1 MNNTA
6 LISKGQIKTRDTR
19 DDTDKDVDR
28 LKKKKNSKTNKKT
41 FLQSKTET
49 WPWSLDFSSLQN
61 SLLVEIPPYRNQRLS
76 TPVHVNF
83 YVCNGKRKRSQYQR
97 FTYVPAGGKALL
109 LRYIHVQGCCDLTS
123 RSLKVGGCEEKDN

>member
-49 WPWSLDFSSLQN
+49 
-61 SLLVEIPPYRNQRLS
+61 
-76 TPVHVNF
+76 
-83 YVCNGKRKRSQYQR
+83 
-97 FTYVPAGGKALL
+97 
-109 LRYIHVQGCCDLTS
+109 
-123 RSLKVGGCEEKDN
+123 